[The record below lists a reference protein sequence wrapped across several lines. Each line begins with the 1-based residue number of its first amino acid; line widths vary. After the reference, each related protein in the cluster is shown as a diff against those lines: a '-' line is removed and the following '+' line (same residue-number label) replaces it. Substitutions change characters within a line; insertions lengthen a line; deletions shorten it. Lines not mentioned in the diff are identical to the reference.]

1 MKMALD
7 LKNHGKEYAKVFLW
21 TFLFG
26 IFVHIFGL
34 VNTLSNYDDIIIQPT
49 GVGTSLVLG
58 RWFLRTLDVLTTSLV
73 INYNVPWIN
82 GTIFIFLISLS
93 AVLVVSTL
101 GIEKRLYA
109 LLVGFAM
116 VSFPAATSVMFF
128 KYTTIYY
135 GLSLLFAAA
144 AVWLS
149 AKWKYAFP
157 CSVLLLALSL
167 GIYQAYFPV
176 AVTLYLLLLI
186 KQALDEDSSFV
197 QLVKRGVYYL
207 VTLAAGLVL
216 YFVILDAYLEAV
228 GNELVSYQGLS
239 TMGDSALSEY
249 PRLIIQCLKDFFMM
263 PVNGYCALATGRIL
277 KGSYLVLGAISILLL
292 ALSVIKRRKTPLKAL
307 SLALFVLLLP
317 IGINLISIMSPDSD
331 IYTIMVYPF
340 VFVLCLPLLLLSG
353 LEKAGAVRGM
363 LAKLLGPAAVIF
375 ISFIVLMNSY
385 YANVN
390 YSSLHYSNRQVENY
404 FNSVLTQAHMTEG
417 YDTGKKWV
425 ILGQVEHKF
434 FNVREWGKPHIYGGN
449 ADAAT
454 LANAYSNAYWMQHYM
469 GHNVPFANVVESAAV
484 AKLPE
489 VAAMPTWPDYG
500 SIKVVDEYLVIKLGE
515 Q

>member
-7 LKNHGKEYAKVFLW
+7 LKNHGKEYAKFFLW

-49 GVGTSLVLG
+49 GVGSSLVLG
-58 RWFLRTLDVLTTSLV
+58 RWFLRTLDILTTSLG
-73 INYNVPWIN
+73 INYNLPWLN
-82 GTIFIFLISLS
+82 GAVFIFFIALS
-93 AVLVVSTL
+93 AVLVISVL

-109 LLVGFAM
+109 LIVGFAM
-116 VSFPAATSVMFF
+116 VSFPAVTSVMFF

-149 AKWKYAFP
+149 TKWKYAFP

-176 AVTLYLLLLI
+176 AVTLYLLLLV
-186 KQALDEDSSFV
+186 KQALDEEASFV

-207 VTLAAGLVL
+207 ATLVAGLVL
-216 YFVILDAYLEAV
+216 YFVILNAYLAAV

-239 TMGDSALSEY
+239 TMGAISLSQY
-249 PRLIIQCLKDFFMM
+249 PRFIAECVKNFFLM

-277 KGSYLVLGAISILLL
+277 KGSYLVLGAISIFLL
-292 ALSVIKRRKTPLKAL
+292 ALSIIKRRKTPLKAL
-307 SLALFVLLLP
+307 SLALFALLLP
-317 IGINLISIMSPDSD
+317 IGINLISVMSPDSD

-353 LEKAGAVRGM
+353 LEKAGAVRGIPT
-363 LAKLLGPAAVIF
+363 KLLGTGAVF
-375 ISFIVLMNSY
+375 FVSLIVAMNTY

-390 YSSLHYSNRQVENY
+390 YSSIYYANRQVENY
-404 FNSVLTQAHMTEG
+404 FNSVLTQVHMTEG

-425 ILGQVEHKF
+425 ILGQVDNKF

-449 ADAAT
+449 TDAAG
-454 LANAYSNAYWMQHYM
+454 LANAYSRVFWMHNYM
-469 GHNVPFANVVESAAV
+469 GHTAPYANDTESAAV

-489 VAAMPTWPDYG
+489 VSAMPTWPDYG